1 MVRKALFVIAFVSAL
16 AVAACSKGPNE
27 PMPGDDDM
35 MQTPATTDTVSRR

>member
-1 MVRKALFVIAFVSAL
+1 MLRKALFTIAML
-16 AVAACSKGPNE
+16 AGLTMAACSKGPND